1 MSATRD
7 RLTVAEFFA
16 GVGLV
21 RKALESEGR
30 FCVAFANDIEEKKR
44 RLYEMNFGASGDFRR
59 ADIRDLGGADVP
71 SVDIATASFPCTDL
85 SLAGNRRGLKGE
97 QSGAFHEF
105 ARIIDEMG
113 ARRPAAILIEN
124 VVGFA
129 TSHNGADLRAVIAK
143 LNDLGYTCDLFGID
157 ARRFVPQSRP
167 RVFIVGSR
175 KRMPAATLGSWSDSS
190 ARPSWISRF
199 VEANSDLRMRP
210 FALPDL
216 PTANSTL
223 ADIIERMSADDAR
236 WWSGER
242 HVKFLETLPPLHRA
256 RLEKMATSNRRT
268 WATAYRRTRLGR
280 AVWEIRPDEISGCL
294 RTTRGGSSKQVVVEA
309 CRGNVRVRW
318 MTATEY
324 ARLQGC
330 DDFAFEVGRE
340 SDAMFALGDAVCV
353 PVIAW
358 IAREYLVPMLG
369 EKRVARGVR
378 RAPASFGTVAS

>member
-1 MSATRD
+1 MNGERD
-7 RLTVAEFFA
+7 RLTVAEFFS

-21 RKALESEGR
+21 RKALESDGLFR
-30 FCVAFANDIEEKKR
+30 IAFANDIEEKKQ
-44 RLYEMNFGASGDFRR
+44 RLYERNFGVSGEFRL

-71 SVDIATASFPCTDL
+71 SVDLATASFPCTDL
-85 SLAGNRRGLKGE
+85 SLAGNRKGLKGE

-105 ARIIDEMG
+105 ARIVDEMG
-113 ARRPAAILIEN
+113 ARRPTAILIEN

-129 TSHNGADLRAVIAK
+129 TSHGGADLRAVIAK

-167 RVFIVGSR
+167 RVFIVGTR
-175 KRMPAATLGSWSDSS
+175 KRMPATTLGSWTDSS
-190 ARPSWISRF
+190 ARPSWISKF
-199 VEANSDLRMRP
+199 VEANPDLRMRP
-210 FALPDL
+210 FALPEL
-216 PTANSTL
+216 PISSATL
-223 ADIIERMSADDAR
+223 RDVVERLPVHDAL

-242 HVKFLETLPPLHRA
+242 RAKFLETLPALHRE
-256 RLEKMATSNRRT
+256 RLEKMAQSNRRT

-309 CRGNVRVRW
+309 CRGDVRVRW

-330 DDFAFEVGRE
+330 DDFAFDAGRE

-369 EKRVARGVR
+369 EKRVARAVR
-378 RAPASFGTVAS
+378 RAPAAFGTVAS